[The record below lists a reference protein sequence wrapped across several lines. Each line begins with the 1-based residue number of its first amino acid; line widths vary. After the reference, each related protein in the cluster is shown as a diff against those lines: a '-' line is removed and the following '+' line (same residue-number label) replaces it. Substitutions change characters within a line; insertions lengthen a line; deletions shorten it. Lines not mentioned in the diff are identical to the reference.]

1 MVVGAWSSSWH
12 LNRRVRER
20 EQESRGQ
27 HQESLAQIRGASL
40 RLQNIQETYLHQRAG
55 PISRDASVRLQNIQE
70 RHFCS
75 SCWQLSKL
83 IQHETPRVLPQYF
96 QIYHSIIF
104 LKPHS
109 EEPATHCYCQKFGW
123 FCCDKYVVFLIP
135 VEIGHTTTARW
146 TN

>member
-96 QIYHSIIF
+96 QIYQSIIF
-104 LKPHS
+104 HLAVPGDNKFGIMLKLKPYC
-109 EEPATHCYCQKFGW
+109 EEPATHCYFQKFG
-123 FCCDKYVVFLIP
+123 
-135 VEIGHTTTARW
+135 
-146 TN
+146 